1 MLGLRIHGNA
11 VTGQCRSEGW
21 RAQVEAFLGLRSRL
35 ALTYTSKC
43 FAISIVS
50 WWSISINSYIGWSND
65 DIRALLRWWHVHGLR
80 WMCVYGHFLFSS
92 LWQVIGLWVQP
103 MSWSIF
109 SSFFG
114 THMVTFSILKLTYD
128 DTVTYDFFNHSV
140 PFLRSLHQIVT
151 SYSLGAIVLQ
161 HQFHTCH
168 KLTSYMTCK
177 LDR

>member
-1 MLGLRIHGNA
+1 MLSSSTCQIELHANLKWDSF
-11 VTGQCRSEGW
+11 GQR
-21 RAQVEAFLGLRSRL
+21 LRSRL

-43 FAISIVS
+43 FAISIIS
-50 WWSISINSYIGWSND
+50 WWSISINSYIRWSND
-65 DIRALLRWWHVHGLR
+65 DIRALLIWWHVHGLR

-114 THMVTFSILKLTYD
+114 THMITFSIVKLTYD
-128 DTVTYDFFNHSV
+128 DTSTYDFFNHSV

-161 HQFHTCH
+161 HQFHTC
-168 KLTSYMTCK
+168 
-177 LDR
+177 